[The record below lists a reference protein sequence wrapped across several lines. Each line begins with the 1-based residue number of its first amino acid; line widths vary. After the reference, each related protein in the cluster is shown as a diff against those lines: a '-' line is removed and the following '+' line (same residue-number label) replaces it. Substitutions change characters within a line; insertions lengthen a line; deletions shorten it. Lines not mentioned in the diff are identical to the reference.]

1 MAGEDIRQLFVC
13 TRLWK
18 IIMHYAKPLA
28 KLVGEFEKLPGIGPK
43 SAQRL
48 AFHILRISEDEAKA
62 LADAVLNVKL
72 YIKLCPVCY
81 NYTDQDCCEICS
93 DAKRDR
99 SLVCVVSEP
108 RDVVAM
114 EKTNEF
120 RGLFHVLGGVI
131 SPMDGVGPDM
141 LKIRELL
148 ARVGDGEITEVL
160 LATNPTIE
168 GDTTAM
174 YIARTLKERGFEGRI
189 SRIAHG
195 MPVGSDMDYADQA
208 TLIQALQWRRDI

>member
-1 MAGEDIRQLFVC
+1 
-13 TRLWK
+13 
-18 IIMHYAKPLA
+18 MHYAKPLA
-28 KLVGEFEKLPGIGPK
+28 KLVAEFERLPGIGPK

-48 AFHILRISEDEAKA
+48 AFHVLRITEDEARS
-62 LADAVLNVKL
+62 LAEAVLDVKQS
-72 YIKLCPVCY
+72 IRLCQVCY
-81 NYTDQDCCEICS
+81 NFTDQDRCEVCS

-99 SLVCVVSEP
+99 SFVCVVAEP

-120 RGLFHVLGGVI
+120 RGVYHVLGGVI
-131 SPMDGVGPDM
+131 SPMDGIGPEM

-148 ARVGDGEITEVL
+148 ARIGEGEIKEVL

-174 YIARTLKERGFEGRI
+174 YIAGLIKPLGITVT
-189 SRIAHG
+189 RIAHG
-195 MPVGSDMDYADQA
+195 MPVGGDMDYADQA
-208 TLIQALQWRRDI
+208 TLIRALQWRREI